1 MQTTSTQT
9 FPPLSSSPT
18 ADTGQNPPPGSA
30 GQVLALVADASAG
43 SLTAELD
50 RLGYSSTMTDDPYA
64 ALIELLDRPLVYR
77 ALVVSLPSLY
87 REELSIIRTVR
98 AKLPHVDVLLAHTD
112 GRQAALADAMRLG
125 ATALLSNEAVHRL
138 AEVKPAPAADA
149 ENKPSEEPP
158 SSYERDEAIDELEPL
173 LTAEELRALLQEQ
186 PTLPET

>member
-1 MQTTSTQT
+1 MLIAGPNPSPGTS
-9 FPPLSSSPT
+9 
-18 ADTGQNPPPGSA
+18 GH
-30 GQVLALVADASAG
+30 VLALVADASAD

-50 RLGYSSTMTDDPYA
+50 RLGYRSTMTDDPYA
-64 ALIELLDRPLVYR
+64 ALMELLDRPLVYR

-98 AKLPHVDVLLAHTD
+98 AKLPHIDVLLAHTD

-138 AEVKPAPAADA
+138 AEIHPPPDESAANPTA
-149 ENKPSEEPP
+149 TEEPP
-158 SSYERDEAIDELEPL
+158 PTVEEEPTDELEPL

-186 PTLPET
+186 PTLPES

>member
-1 MQTTSTQT
+1 MLIAG
-9 FPPLSSSPT
+9 P
-18 ADTGQNPPPGSA
+18 NPSPGSS
-30 GQVLALVADASAG
+30 GQVLALVATASAG

-50 RLGYSSTMTDDPYA
+50 RLGYHSTMTDDPYA

-98 AKLPHVDVLLAHTD
+98 AKLPHIDVLLAHTD
-112 GRQAALADAMRLG
+112 GRQAALAEAMRLG

-138 AEVKPAPAADA
+138 ADVNPAPAGEVSRPAM
-149 ENKPSEEPP
+149 EESQPP
-158 SSYERDEAIDELEPL
+158 PIDDGPDELEPL

-186 PTLPET
+186 PTLPES